1 MKATIPSLITTIRI
15 VVAPI
20 ILYLLLSNS
29 PIQIVVAVVLFF
41 VAAYTDFIDGWLAR
55 RWKVQSSWGS
65 FYDPLAD
72 KVLTLLIM
80 YYIVHISLMPMWM
93 YVVLTTRDVVVTAL
107 RWKMKDKEKPLQT
120 SMAAKIKTFYQMIIV
135 SLVLVI
141 IAIRSLFSQT
151 QLWQNIEA
159 IPINSIL
166 TFLLGTVTIYSA
178 WTGIEYIGKGIVWKR

>member
-55 RWKVQSSWGS
+55 RWKVQSNWGS

-72 KVLTLLIM
+72 KILTLLIM
-80 YYIVHISLMPMWM
+80 YYIVHIALMPMWM
-93 YVVLTTRDVVVTAL
+93 YVILTIRDIVITIL
-107 RWKMKDKEKPLQT
+107 RWKMKENEKPLQT
-120 SMAAKIKTFYQMIIV
+120 SMSAKIKTFYQMIIV

-141 IAIRSLFSQT
+141 IALRAMFSNT
-151 QLWQNIEA
+151 PLWLSVET

-166 TFLLGTVTIYSA
+166 TFLLGTVTIYSV

>member
-93 YVVLTTRDVVVTAL
+93 YLVLTTRDVVVTAL
-107 RWKMKDKEKPLQT
+107 RWKMKDNDKPLQT

-141 IAIRSLFSQT
+141 IALRALFSQT
-151 QLWQNIEA
+151 HLWQNIES
-159 IPINSIL
+159 IPINGIL
-166 TFLLGTVTIYSA
+166 TFLLGTVTLYSA
-178 WTGIEYIGKGIVWKR
+178 WTGIEYIGKGIAWKR

>member
-29 PIQIVVAVVLFF
+29 PVQIVVAVILFF

-80 YYIVHISLMPMWM
+80 YYIVHVSLMPMWM
-93 YVVLTTRDVVVTAL
+93 YVLLTTRDVVVTAL

-141 IAIRSLFSQT
+141 IALRAMFSQT
-151 QLWQNIEA
+151 QLWQNIES

-166 TFLLGTVTIYSA
+166 TFLLGTVTIYSV

>member
-20 ILYLLLSNS
+20 ILYLLLTNS
-29 PIQIVVAVVLFF
+29 PFQIVFAVVLFF
-41 VAAYTDFIDGWLAR
+41 IAAYTDFIDGWLAR

-72 KVLTLLIM
+72 KILTLLIM

-93 YVVLTTRDVVVTAL
+93 YIVLTLRDIVITIV
-107 RWKMKDKEKPLQT
+107 RWKLKDNEKPLQT

-141 IAIRSLFSQT
+141 VAIRALFAKT
-151 QLWQNIEA
+151 PLWISIET

-166 TFLLGTVTIYSA
+166 TFLLGTVTLYSV
-178 WTGIEYIGKGIVWKR
+178 WTGFEYLNKSILWKR